1 MRILFFS
8 HYFPPEGNA
17 PASRTYENCRRWVE
31 AGHDVTVVTGAPSV
45 PDGVVYEGYHNR
57 LLPQRETIDGID
69 VIRVWTYI
77 AANKGTLRRIL
88 NFVSYMVSAVLCTL
102 FSKRPDLIIATSPQF
117 FCGWAGVIMR
127 FLRRIPFILEIRDI
141 WPESIQAVGAM
152 QGGAAVRL
160 LEWME
165 LKMYGAADHIVTVGE
180 GYRQRL
186 LEKGVPEEKLS
197 VIMNGVDRN
206 LFAPREKDPDLVAR
220 YGLADKF
227 VCAYIGT
234 IGMACAL
241 DVVLRA
247 ATLLKSQGRND
258 IVFLLVG
265 DGAVREDLAAEAEA
279 LGLDNVVFTGRQ
291 DKGIMPAFLSVT
303 DACLV
308 HLKKTD
314 LFTSVIPSKI
324 FEAGGMA
331 RPIIM
336 GVEGNAAE
344 IVAEAAMGVFMEP
357 EQESALVEAL
367 TTLSEDPELARKLG
381 QSGHDYIVKHFDRST
396 LSEHYLAI
404 LQQVLDCMKGK
415 R

>member
-31 AGHDVTVVTGAPSV
+31 AGHEVTVVTGAPSV
-45 PDGVVYEGYHNR
+45 PDGVVYDGYRNR
-57 LLPQRETIDGID
+57 LFPQRETVDGIE
-69 VIRVWTYI
+69 VVRVWTYI

-88 NFVSYMVSAVLCTL
+88 NFVSYMVSAILCTL
-102 FSKRPDLIIATSPQF
+102 FSKGPDLIIATSPQF
-117 FCGWAGVIMR
+117 FCGWAGVIVS
-127 FLRRIPFILEIRDI
+127 FLRRLPFILEIRDI

-152 QGGAAVRL
+152 QGGASVRL

-186 LEKGVPEEKLS
+186 LDKGVPEEKLS

-206 LFAPREKDPDLVAR
+206 LFAPQAKDEALVAR

-227 VCAYIGT
+227 VCAYLGT

-247 ATLLKSQGRND
+247 ATVLKKQGRHEF
-258 IVFLLVG
+258 VFLLVG
-265 DGAVREDLAAEAEA
+265 DGAVREALAEEAEK

-308 HLKKTD
+308 HLKKTA

-344 IVAEAAMGVFMEP
+344 IVSEAGMGVFMEP
-357 EQESALVEAL
+357 EQESALVDAL
-367 TTLSEDPELARKLG
+367 TTLSGDPELAQKMG

-404 LQQVLDCMKGK
+404 LKQVLDSMKGK

>member
-17 PASRTYENCRRWVE
+17 PASRTHENCKRWVRD
-31 AGHDVTVVTGAPSV
+31 GHDVTVITGAPSV
-45 PDGVVYEGYHNR
+45 PDGVVYEGYRNR
-57 LLPQRETIDGID
+57 LLPQRETVDGME

-88 NFVSYMVSAVLCTL
+88 NFVSYMFSAALAGLFQRRADVL
-102 FSKRPDLIIATSPQF
+102 IATSPQF
-117 FCGWAGVIMR
+117 FCGWAGLLVGA
-127 FLRRIPFILEIRDI
+127 LRRTPFILEIRDI

-152 QGGAAVRL
+152 QGGPAVRF

-165 LKMYGAADHIVTVGE
+165 LKMYASARHIITVGE
-180 GYRQRL
+180 GYRKRL
-186 LEKGVPEEKLS
+186 LEKGVPEEALS
-197 VIMNGVDRN
+197 VLMNGVDRN
-206 LFAPREKDPDLVAR
+206 LFAPREKDSELIAK
-220 YGLADKF
+220 YELAEKF

-247 ATLLKSQGRND
+247 AEILNTQGRDD
-258 IVFLLVG
+258 IVFLMVG
-265 DGAVREDLAAEAEA
+265 DGAVREELETDAQRRNL
-279 LGLDNVVFTGRQ
+279 NNIVFTGRQ
-291 DKGIMPAFLSVT
+291 DKRIMPSFLSIADV
-303 DACLV
+303 CLV

-314 LFTSVIPSKI
+314 LFTSVMPSKI

-344 IVAEAAMGVFMEP
+344 IVAEAEMGLFMEP
-357 EQESALVEAL
+357 EDENSLVRAVTQLADDSE
-367 TTLSEDPELARKLG
+367 LSLRLG
-381 QSGHDYIVKHFDRST
+381 RSGHEYIVKHFDRDA
-396 LSEHYLAI
+396 LAEQYLAI
-404 LQQVLDCMKGK
+404 IERVLDVRKGN